1 MSDDKKLPERE
12 STIQLSIA
20 LDKSNIPEQINWQA
34 TDAEPGNHESNAM
47 LLALWD
53 HKAKTGMSID
63 IWTKEMTVPEMN
75 LFFYQTFSTM
85 SDSFFRA
92 TKNKELSDDIRN
104 FAKTFIEKV
113 KQLEKLNAG

>member
-1 MSDDKKLPERE
+1 MSNDLKNPRE
-12 STIQLSIA
+12 STIHLAVA
-20 LDKSNIPEQINWQA
+20 LDKNNIPESINWQA
-34 TDAEPGNHESNAM
+34 TDAEPGDHASNAM

-53 HKAKTGMSID
+53 HAAKTGMSID

-75 LFFYQTFSTM
+75 LFFYQTFLTM

-104 FAKTFIEKV
+104 FAKSFIEKV
-113 KQLEKLNAG
+113 KLLEKQNAG